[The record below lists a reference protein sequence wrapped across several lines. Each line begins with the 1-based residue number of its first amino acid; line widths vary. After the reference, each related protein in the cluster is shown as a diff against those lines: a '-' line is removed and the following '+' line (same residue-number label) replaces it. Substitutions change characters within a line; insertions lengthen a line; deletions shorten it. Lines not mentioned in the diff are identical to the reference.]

1 MSTVRS
7 ALFLGKSFSM
17 GCPSLMVNLIYVTVE
32 KRGDPIVDEIL

>member
-32 KRGDPIVDEIL
+32 NEEIQLDEIL